1 VLRYPICCVTPSVTL
16 PPLLIFKAKYTN
28 TAWIPASTPENWRFS
43 TSNSGWTS
51 DNHAYEWL
59 TTLFEPETR
68 RNDGKRRLLLL
79 DGHGS
84 HLTARFIAFCLNKN
98 IDLVCLL
105 PHTSHLL
112 QPLDVGIFSPLKQA
126 LSAEIEKLFRLDT
139 RRVPRIEW
147 TEAYITARAKT
158 FTSRNIESSFWAS
171 GIYPLSPITIL
182 STLRMPTSTPPTTPP
197 PITTPNDLDRS
208 LLDSSLPE
216 GTELRQATSLVNMII
231 RSSTL
236 ETPVKRYIER
246 SGSALE
252 RTTSENA
259 LLRKENAEYREL
271 LRVRKERKKGKRVAI
286 KGKFV
291 FNTQEMLELVK
302 KAEAEASERKAK
314 KRRTIKATTPEI
326 EEEEEEDI
334 EEDVSESESD
344 CIVVASSR

>member
-1 VLRYPICCVTPSVTL
+1 
-16 PPLLIFKAKYTN
+16 
-28 TAWIPASTPENWRFS
+28 
-43 TSNSGWTS
+43 
-51 DNHAYEWL
+51 
-59 TTLFEPETR
+59 
-68 RNDGKRRLLLL
+68 
-79 DGHGS
+79 
-84 HLTARFIAFCLNKN
+84 
-98 IDLVCLL
+98 
-105 PHTSHLL
+105 
-112 QPLDVGIFSPLKQA
+112 
-126 LSAEIEKLFRLDT
+126 
-139 RRVPRIEW
+139 
-147 TEAYITARAKT
+147 
-158 FTSRNIESSFWAS
+158 
-171 GIYPLSPITIL
+171 
-182 STLRMPTSTPPTTPP
+182 MPTSTPPTTPP

-271 LRVRKERKKGKRVAI
+271 LRVLKERKKGKRVAI

-302 KAEAEASERKAK
+302 KAEAEASKRKAK

-334 EEDVSESESD
+334 KEDISESESD